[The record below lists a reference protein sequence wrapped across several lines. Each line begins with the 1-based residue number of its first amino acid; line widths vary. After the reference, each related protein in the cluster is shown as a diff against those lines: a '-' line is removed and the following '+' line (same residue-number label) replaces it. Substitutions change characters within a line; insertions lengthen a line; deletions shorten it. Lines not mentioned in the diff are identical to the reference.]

1 MEMQETL
8 AEYWMVGD
16 KVSLEGGQ
24 EKQREKLVPEYCIK
38 MRTRQAPNGRKCGSM
53 LGCKKNKK

>member
-16 KVSLEGGQ
+16 KASLEGGQ
-24 EKQREKLVPEYCIK
+24 EKQRQIVPEYCIK
-38 MRTRQAPNGRKCGSM
+38 MRTRQVPNGRNYGSM
-53 LGCKKNKK
+53 LVCKKNKN